1 MKSAVFLIQAADC
14 KGLLAGIT
22 SFFYRNNLNI
32 VHCQQYTDSISS
44 HYFMR
49 IKINL
54 ADMKLTRRDLE
65 GKFGELAKELKLEWQ
80 VHYSDY
86 IPKVAILVTRTSHNL
101 HDLLVKHQEGELHC
115 EIPLIISNHQHLEYM
130 ADWFRIPFYCLP
142 VTKETKAAQE
152 AQVRDLLEKHHV
164 DLVVMARYMQIL
176 TEDFITKYP
185 LNIINIHH
193 AFLPAFE
200 GGNPYAR
207 AYERGVKMIGATAH
221 YATVELDKG
230 PIIEQDVVRIDHEKT
245 PEELK
250 RIGAEVERVVLTRA
264 VKAHLEH
271 RVMVHGHRVIIFN

>member
-1 MKSAVFLIQAADC
+1 MKNAVFLIQTADC
-14 KGLLAGIT
+14 KGLISQIT
-22 SFFYRNNLNI
+22 SFFFENSLNI
-32 VHCQQYTDSISS
+32 VHCQQYTAELSS

-49 IKINL
+49 IKIDL
-54 ADMKLTRRDLE
+54 SDMQMSRRDLE
-65 GKFGELAKELKLEWQ
+65 GKFGALAEELRLEWQ

-86 IPKVAILVTRTSHNL
+86 VPKVAILVTKTSHNL

-115 EIPLIISNHQHLEYM
+115 EISLIISNHPNLEYM

-142 VTKETKAAQE
+142 VTKETKQQQE
-152 AQVRDLLEKHHV
+152 AKVLDLLEKHRI
-164 DLVVMARYMQIL
+164 DLVIMARYMQIL
-176 TEDFITKYP
+176 SEEFIAKFP
-185 LNIINIHH
+185 LRIINIHH

-200 GGNPYAR
+200 GGNPYVR

-221 YATVELDKG
+221 YATAELDKG

-245 PEELK
+245 PDDLK

-271 RVMVHGHRVIIFN
+271 RVMVHGHRVIVFN

>member
-1 MKSAVFLIQAADC
+1 MKNAVFLIQAADC
-14 KGLLAGIT
+14 KGLVSQIT
-22 SFFYRNNLNI
+22 SFFYENNLNI
-32 VHCQQYTDSISS
+32 VHCQQYTEEISS

-49 IKINL
+49 IKIDL
-54 ADMKLTRRDLE
+54 GDMQISRRDLE
-65 GKFGELAKELKLEWQ
+65 AQFDELAKKLKLDWQ

-86 IPKVAILVTRTSHNL
+86 IPKVALLVTKTSHNL

-115 EIPLIISNHQHLEYM
+115 EIPLIISNHQNLEYM

-142 VTKETKAAQE
+142 VTKDSKPQQE
-152 AQVRDLLEKHHV
+152 ARVVELLEKHHV

-176 TEDFITKYP
+176 SEDFIAGFP
-185 LNIINIHH
+185 LKIINIHH

-200 GGNPYAR
+200 GGNPYLR

-221 YATVELDKG
+221 YATAELDKG
-230 PIIEQDVVRIDHEKT
+230 PIIEQDVVRIDHEKN
-245 PEELK
+245 PEDLR

-271 RVMVHGHRVIIFN
+271 RVMVHGHRVIVFN